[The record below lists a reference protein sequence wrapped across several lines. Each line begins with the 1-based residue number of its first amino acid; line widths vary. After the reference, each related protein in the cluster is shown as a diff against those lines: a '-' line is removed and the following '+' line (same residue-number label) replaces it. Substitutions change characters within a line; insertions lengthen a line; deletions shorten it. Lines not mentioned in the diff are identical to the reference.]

1 MTLEVLQPDGGSIF
15 EAYDLIAMV
24 NQLDV
29 GPHRWHMVAPN
40 DTVALDASSEA
51 RLKMT

>member
-24 NQLDV
+24 NQPDV
-29 GPHRWHMVAPN
+29 GPDMSGGTWWHQ
-40 DTVALDASSEA
+40 TILWH
-51 RLKMT
+51 